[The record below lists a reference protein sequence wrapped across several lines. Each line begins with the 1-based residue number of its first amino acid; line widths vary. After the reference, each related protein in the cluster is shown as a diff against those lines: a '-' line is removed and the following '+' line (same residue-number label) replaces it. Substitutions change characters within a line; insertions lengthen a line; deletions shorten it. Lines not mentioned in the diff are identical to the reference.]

1 MKLFLPLVGM
11 LLSASASHAEDA
23 LWFAAIA
30 QGPIGG
36 TVGGRPVVTW
46 LEAQPRWAGSADNL
60 LLRPAIGVQVSPS
73 AQLLAGYMLADTYLA
88 NAPRRREHRTWQ
100 QALLR
105 VAGTP
110 GKAVLMSRTRLEQRF
125 FEGFAD
131 DGWRL
136 RQFLRGQLWLGDNS
150 DNRALSVIGV
160 SEAFVSFDSTSW
172 GQRAGLEQWR
182 NFVGLGVPLD
192 DRLTLEAGYL
202 NQRLIRPGADRSN
215 HVLNINLFYRLG

>member
-1 MKLFLPLVGM
+1 
-11 LLSASASHAEDA
+11 
-23 LWFAAIA
+23 
-30 QGPIGG
+30 
-36 TVGGRPVVTW
+36 
-46 LEAQPRWAGSADNL
+46 
-60 LLRPAIGVQVSPS
+60 
-73 AQLLAGYMLADTYLA
+73 
-88 NAPRRREHRTWQ
+88 
-100 QALLR
+100 
-105 VAGTP
+105 
-110 GKAVLMSRTRLEQRF
+110 MSRTRLEQRF